1 MTETTE
7 EKEKAQQMAERYN
20 STDFKDLKIK
30 SLEAQVTSL
39 TKERD
44 ELKAE
49 VDDLN
54 YRAEEDERT
63 IINHEKEMDALKSQL
78 SNREKEI
85 EELKEVLKKLSQVDI
100 ESIEPNY
107 LCDNCATWTS
117 GLLKAIEE
125 TEKLALASL
134 NKERE
139 E

>member
-1 MTETTE
+1 
-7 EKEKAQQMAERYN
+7 MAERYN

-85 EELKEVLKKLSQVDI
+85 EELKEVLKKLSQVHI

>member
-85 EELKEVLKKLSQVDI
+85 EELKEVLKKLSQVHI

>member
-63 IINHEKEMDALKSQL
+63 IINHEKEMDDLL
-78 SNREKEI
+78 SLI
-85 EELKEVLKKLSQVDI
+85 HI
-100 ESIEPNY
+100 
-107 LCDNCATWTS
+107 
-117 GLLKAIEE
+117 
-125 TEKLALASL
+125 
-134 NKERE
+134 
-139 E
+139 

>member
-20 STDFKDLKIK
+20 SKDFKDLKIK

-85 EELKEVLKKLSQVDI
+85 EELKEVLKKLSQVHI

>member
-85 EELKEVLKKLSQVDI
+85 EELKDVLKKLSQVHI